1 MSLRSEDASS
11 LGDCWSLVDRV
22 DSLVDREEEEE
33 EEGDLLDDWELE
45 FESKSVIGNL
55 LEEIYALQE
64 VGVTAIPLMR
74 VPIYRPNFF
83 SFFFFLVFL
92 IQK

>member
-22 DSLVDREEEEE
+22 DSLVDREEEE

-64 VGVTAIPLMR
+64 VGRLVYPL
-74 VPIYRPNFF
+74 
-83 SFFFFLVFL
+83 
-92 IQK
+92 